1 MEQLVFEI
9 TKYLESNDESD
20 CDSIKQILNK
30 YYEALL
36 VSSTE
41 VINANSIISTSLLQ
55 IISNFNKLKSQQY
68 LPIIVYIFYFIFNF

>member
-9 TKYLESNDESD
+9 SKYLESNDEID

-36 VSSTE
+36 VSGTE
-41 VINANSIISTSLLQ
+41 VINANSNISTSLLQ
-55 IISNFNKLKSQQY
+55 IISNFNKLKGQQS
-68 LPIIVYIFYFIFNF
+68 LPIIVSDILVYF